1 MGRVADKLIKAK
13 TASSSNSRVGSF
25 SVALVSAREGSGIT
39 DYKYHVIDVS
49 DLSNMTVLD
58 TVEANDG
65 TIKYRPSRA
74 AILYDGDNV
83 GIAERE
89 YDAISYWDVSDATS
103 MTFIDRERNSS
114 ANFPGFNNF
123 YGLVSDKINNIF
135 LGNGAT
141 NNDWQANFRVAT
153 NNASISRVYRSPNTS
168 TFSHG
173 YLQPAIDATNRV
185 LFVSNT
191 TSNSISA
198 YSYNQYGSSFTLLST
213 LQDATDLIN
222 PRNFVLDETTDTLY
236 VGLTNGDIT
245 SVDVSNVSSMSV
257 IDRLANISGNK
268 RYYDMQIDTTN
279 QVLFACSVY
288 NKTNTSVGGSVY
300 SVDISDSANLA
311 HLDFIE
317 KLNDT
322 DVTFPFQ
329 MDVDAEDEYLFV
341 ACSGSDKL
349 LVIDYS
355 DPSSLTIHAK
365 SSTSNFRQDELIKL
379 IR

>member
-1 MGRVADKLIKAK
+1 MSRVADKLIKAK
-13 TASSSNSRVGSF
+13 TASGAAAGSF
-25 SVALVSAREGSGIT
+25 SVALVSAREGTGIT
-39 DYKYHVIDVS
+39 DYKYHLIDVS

-65 TIKYRPSRA
+65 TIKYKPKRA

-83 GIAERE
+83 GIAEQE
-89 YDAISYWDVSDATS
+89 YDALSYWDVSDATS
-103 MTFIDRERNSS
+103 MTLIDRERNVS
-114 ANFPGFNNF
+114 AAYPGYNNF
-123 YGLVSDKINNIF
+123 YGLVSDKISNMF
-135 LGNGAT
+135 LGNGT
-141 NNDWQANFRVAT
+141 TSSNWQAIFKVHPSNT
-153 NNASISRVYRSPNTS
+153 LTYKTYRSPSTS
-168 TFSHG
+168 SFAHG
-173 YLQPAIDATNRV
+173 FLQPAVDDTNKV

-191 TSNSISA
+191 YSNSISA
-198 YSYNQYGSSFTLLST
+198 YRYTTTGNTFTLLST
-213 LQDATDLIN
+213 LQDATNLIN
-222 PRNFVLDETTDTLY
+222 PRNFCLDETTDTLY

-268 RYYDMQIDTTN
+268 LYYDMQIDTTN
-279 QVLFACSVY
+279 EVLFGCSVR
-288 NKTNTSVGGSVY
+288 NKNGITLGGSLY

-317 KLNDT
+317 RLDDT
-322 DVTFPFQ
+322 DFYFPVQ

-365 SSTSNFRQDELIKL
+365 SSTSNFKQDELIKL
-379 IR
+379 LR